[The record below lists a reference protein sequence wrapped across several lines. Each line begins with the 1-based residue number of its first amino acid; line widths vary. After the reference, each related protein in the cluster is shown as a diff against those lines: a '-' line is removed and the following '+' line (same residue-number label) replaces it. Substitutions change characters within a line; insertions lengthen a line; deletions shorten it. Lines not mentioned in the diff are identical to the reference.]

1 VGEDEVTMKKKKW
14 VELEEEA
21 RRVRREHA
29 DWDFIEK
36 QPPKIKAALKYYIE
50 TGDIRRAAYFSGLDL
65 EDFRELL
72 RKAKIPV
79 VV

>member
-1 VGEDEVTMKKKKW
+1 VGESGIEEKKRKW
-14 VELEEEA
+14 AELEEEA
-21 RRVRREHA
+21 RRVRRECA
-29 DWDFIEK
+29 DWGFIER
-36 QPPKIKAALKYYIE
+36 QPPRVRAALKYYVE
-50 TGDIRRAAYFSGLDL
+50 TGDIRRAALFAGLDL